1 MLLPV
6 VLERPVRPVRLGLTK
21 NNNKPRFMSQ
31 IPHAASQLP
40 TISSQGGPLNPR
52 PSGDLD
58 GTSVIP
64 VQPHTTA
71 IHSAHSPIKSD
82 VAPSASQEAPHH
94 VVSPEQRAYLESP
107 EFQECKEAVLQN
119 LNAFCNNPDLNQADP
134 NALIVFNKEKTAI
147 TVLETD
153 PTQPDDRAL
162 ETSKSRAQD
171 LLVNSLELW
180 FGKDVATLCYPNEA
194 RNQPLTAGGLQ
205 EIRNNIEKFHNL
217 VLEKTGTDPRK
228 YADAV
233 HAVLEE
239 VRTVEAALENPEV
252 SQVVTTW
259 SNYFAQVTG
268 ISQQTAATAAAV
280 GLSVGALVFSGGAA
294 HTAMAVL
301 SLLHHSSAAAL
312 GSHAA
317 GALGSHAAAGALG
330 SHAAA
335 GALGSYAAAAANT
348 PTVGSAVRET
358 ISFMFCQAVL
368 AAGGATIGGVAGGV
382 AGLASAASLEM
393 PGEVAGVAFIGGAV
407 LGAPI
412 GAQVALGAS
421 LTGTV
426 MNTLNHIALPSFSHA
441 SAALAAAPL
450 AAAPLGV

>member
-1 MLLPV
+1 M
-6 VLERPVRPVRLGLTK
+6 
-21 NNNKPRFMSQ
+21 NQ
-31 IPHAASQLP
+31 IPHATPHAASQPP
-40 TISSQGGPLNPR
+40 TISSQGDPLNPR

-58 GTSVIP
+58 GTSVTALKP
-64 VQPHTTA
+64 VTTSA
-71 IHSAHSPIKSD
+71 INDAIENH
-82 VAPSASQEAPHH
+82 VAPSATQEAPSH

-107 EFQECKEAVLQN
+107 EFQKCKEAVLQN

-134 NALIVFNKEKTAI
+134 NALIVFNKEQTAI
-147 TVLETD
+147 TTVPGTD

-162 ETSKSRAQD
+162 ETSNSEAQD
-171 LLVNSLELW
+171 LLVKTLELW
-180 FGKDVATLCYPNEA
+180 FGKEVATLCYPNEA
-194 RNQPLTAGGLQ
+194 RDQPLTAGGLQ
-205 EIRNNIEKFHNL
+205 KIRNNIETFHNL
-217 VLEKTGTDPRK
+217 VLEKTGTNPGK

-233 HAVLEE
+233 HAVLKE
-239 VRTVEAALENPEV
+239 VRTVEATLENSQV

-259 SNYFAQVTG
+259 SDDFAQVTG
-268 ISQQTAATAAAV
+268 ISPQTAATAAAV
-280 GLSVGALVFSGGAA
+280 GLGVGALVLSGGAA

-312 GSHAA
+312 GSH
-317 GALGSHAAAGALG
+317 AAGALG